1 MSKTNNIIALDG
13 LRGVAAIFVI
23 FSHITLLL
31 FPYLHMGSSF
41 DPSPRPWE
49 RALLDSPFTFF
60 YKGTSAVMLFFV
72 MSGFVLSYSS
82 VRKGT
87 MNNWSILL
95 KTIIKRYFRLN
106 IPVAC
111 SIIFCVTLMML
122 GFFTA
127 NLVGP
132 RNDLYNAYTAPLDG
146 IAAITDAFYGSIIL
160 GNGKF
165 NYVLWT
171 INIEFFGSL
180 MVYFLLAGFGRNI
193 SLLRMVT
200 AAIAAYGIHSGTP
213 FVWGIGLFASGV
225 FLATFDVVA
234 GGSAKRKIL
243 SCIVLVA
250 GIYLY
255 GFNSESKSYVYI
267 SHLLDYANQ
276 NGMNLTEGFIVSII
290 GTILI
295 MSCFLISTSPL
306 KLMESALFQWLG
318 RLSFSVYL
326 THSIILAVVAP
337 FIIERFSW
345 SLHSVAICAIVVTSL
360 TLAVSSLFS
369 KYIDQ
374 VAIRHSGL
382 IATWI
387 LEMVGV
393 NRKSQS
399 VKAES

>member
-1 MSKTNNIIALDG
+1 MSKTNKIIALDG

-41 DPSPRPWE
+41 DSRPKSWAQ
-49 RALLDSPFTFF
+49 ALFDSPFTFF

-72 MSGFVLSYSS
+72 MSGFVLSYSA

-87 MNNWSILL
+87 MKKWAILP
-95 KTIIKRYFRLN
+95 KVIIKRYFRLN

-111 SIIFCVTLMML
+111 SIALCVSLMML

-146 IAAITDAFYGSIIL
+146 MAAIKDAVYGSIIL
-160 GNGKF
+160 GNGTF

-171 INIEFFGSL
+171 INIEFFGSI
-180 MVYFLLAGFGRNI
+180 MVYFLLTCFGGNTA
-193 SLLRMVT
+193 SLRMVT
-200 AAIAAYGIHSGTP
+200 AVIAAYGIHSGTP
-213 FVWGIGLFASGV
+213 FVWGVGLFAAGV
-225 FLATFDVVA
+225 FMATFDVVA
-234 GGSAKRKIL
+234 GGSAKRKVL
-243 SCIVLVA
+243 SCITLII

-255 GFNSESKSYVYI
+255 GFNSESKSYTYVNI
-267 SHLLDYANQ
+267 LLDYANQ
-276 NGMNLTEGFIVSII
+276 NGMELTKGFIVSII

-295 MSCFLISTSPL
+295 MTCFLISTSPL
-306 KLMESALFQWLG
+306 KILETALFQWLG

-337 FIIERFSW
+337 IIIERFSW

-374 VAIRHSGL
+374 VAIRRSGV

-387 LEMVGV
+387 LEVV
-393 NRKSQS
+393 RINRKSQS
-399 VKAES
+399 GKAAN